1 VNGEALATCF
11 LNWLP
16 QANLQQEHIMTP
28 AEFAA
33 ETTAILAELDQLE
46 DKHLRERI
54 VALFKQLTESVTVDD
69 AKPQPWFLHYF
80 NSDNDV
86 KRLTTVSG
94 LAVVVMGLVAIVAM
108 LCRK

>member
-1 VNGEALATCF
+1 M
-11 LNWLP
+11 
-16 QANLQQEHIMTP
+16 MTP

-54 VALFKQLTESVTVDD
+54 VALFKQLTESVTVDEV
-69 AKPQPWFLHYF
+69 KPRPWSLEYR